1 MKTDISYAD
10 KDVKVDFIDE
20 ETLFDWKTWIEGM
33 LDWKFSWGR
42 LEFMARRVASRHTDD
57 SYAKVKIIVDDF
69 LNSIDNGM
77 SGIYRI
83 IPSENIEL
91 YREKNILQIINF
103 AEEYLG

>member
-1 MKTDISYAD
+1 MQFHQKLTQQ
-10 KDVKVDFIDE
+10 F
-20 ETLFDWKTWIEGM
+20 LQM
-33 LDWKFSWGR
+33 Q
-42 LEFMARRVASRHTDD
+42 
-57 SYAKVKIIVDDF
+57 IIVDDF